1 MQTAA
6 FVLLLALAAPA
17 FGGPVSTPSLFP
29 TQENFNKDRFMGKW
43 YDVATASSNPKADHH
58 EAEESMGAWELK
70 LGDSNT
76 VSITVTA
83 FRRGVCKEFSTV
95 YELTET
101 PGRMF
106 HHTKFGTD
114 IDAYVVHTNYD
125 EYAIVAMSK
134 ERQGDSRTITFKLFG
149 RAMELRP
156 TLMTDFNQLVKEQG
170 ISEDSIILLQKK
182 EKCTP
187 GEISLEPEF
196 QRIRRSVV
204 LPAPVEEGSGDDTP
218 IFRTAESC
226 QLAPD
231 VGPCFGLM
239 QRFYYNSTLMACQPF
254 TFGGC
259 LGNQNN
265 FVTEKECLQSCRTE
279 AVCRLPIDV
288 GSCTTH
294 AELWGFDSTAGKCV
308 SFKYGGCKGNGN
320 KFYSQKECNEYCG
333 VVKDGD
339 EELLKTN

>member
-218 IFRTAESC
+218 IFRTAGEWFVKSVSNIHRDNPTTLTYAVIC
-226 QLAPD
+226 RETEVGVIGLPQRDRQIGLLVEFD
-231 VGPCFGLM
+231 VC
-239 QRFYYNSTLMACQPF
+239 TL
-254 TFGGC
+254 TDW
-259 LGNQNN
+259 
-265 FVTEKECLQSCRTE
+265 T
-279 AVCRLPIDV
+279 
-288 GSCTTH
+288 
-294 AELWGFDSTAGKCV
+294 
-308 SFKYGGCKGNGN
+308 Y
-320 KFYSQKECNEYCG
+320 
-333 VVKDGD
+333 
-339 EELLKTN
+339 